1 MPALTLTHLAA
12 LLLLEMGT
20 LLLTLALMLRLRLP
34 VTVMHLPTPML
45 TLRLRLPVTEMLLL
59 TLMLMLRLRLLAM
72 GVRLLMHRLP
82 VIRVFVF
89 PVAMIRIRLTPMI
102 ALPVGG

>member
-1 MPALTLTHLAA
+1 
-12 LLLLEMGT
+12 MG
-20 LLLTLALMLRLRLP
+20 
-34 VTVMHLPTPML
+34 
-45 TLRLRLPVTEMLLL
+45 MLLL

-82 VIRVFVF
+82 VIQVFVF
-89 PVAMIRIRLTPMI
+89 PVVMIRIRLTPMI

>member
-1 MPALTLTHLAA
+1 
-12 LLLLEMGT
+12 MG
-20 LLLTLALMLRLRLP
+20 
-34 VTVMHLPTPML
+34 
-45 TLRLRLPVTEMLLL
+45 MLLL
-59 TLMLMLRLRLLAM
+59 TLMLRLRLLAM

-82 VIRVFVF
+82 VIQVFVF

>member
-20 LLLTLALMLRLRLP
+20 LLLTLALM
-34 VTVMHLPTPML
+34 
-45 TLRLRLPVTEMLLL
+45 LRLRLPVTEMLLL